1 MRTEDFS
8 FELPPALIA
17 QQPLA
22 RRSASRLLVL
32 EQDAMRHLRFADLPD
47 LLAPEDLLVVNDTQV
62 LRARLVGQKDSGGA
76 VEALLER
83 VVGEREALCQVRA
96 SKPPKAGRHLM
107 FGRERVAVEGRCG
120 AFFRLVFPRPV
131 AEFLQRHGQVPLPP
145 YIDRQPDVG
154 DETRYQTIYAA
165 TPGAVAA
172 PTAGLHFDTEVLA
185 RLAEKGVAVANVT
198 LHIGAGTF
206 QPVRTDDPRDHA
218 MHAERYT
225 VPAATRAAIDG
236 CRGRVVA
243 VGTTVVR
250 TLEAAAA
257 SGADE
262 GETRLF
268 ILPGYRFRAVDAL
281 ITNFHLP
288 ASTLLMLV
296 SAFAG
301 VAPVRRAYGAA
312 VERGYRFYS
321 YGDAMFCERSA

>member
-1 MRTEDFS
+1 MRTADFS

-96 SKPPKAGRHLM
+96 SKPPKAGRHLV

-120 AFFRLVFPRPV
+120 TFFRLTFPRPV
-131 AEFLQRHGQVPLPP
+131 GEFLQRHGQVPLPP

-154 DETRYQTIYAA
+154 DETRYQTIYAS

-172 PTAGLHFDTEVLA
+172 PTAGLHFDAEVLA

-225 VPAATRAAIDG
+225 VPAATRAAINA

-257 SGADE
+257 TGADE

-301 VAPVRRAYGAA
+301 VAPVRRAYRAA